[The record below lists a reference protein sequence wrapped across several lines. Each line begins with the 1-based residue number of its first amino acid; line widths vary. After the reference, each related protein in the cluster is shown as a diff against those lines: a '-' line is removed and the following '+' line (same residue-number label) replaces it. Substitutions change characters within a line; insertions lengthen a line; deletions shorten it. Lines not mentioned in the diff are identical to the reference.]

1 MNRTVHFYVLNKLSK
16 FQEDHIHKHIIGIN
30 MQITKLKLTIDYVH
44 TYINVEGSI
53 LILRDSTA
61 GLVDVVDKLK
71 KF

>member
-1 MNRTVHFYVLNKLSK
+1 MNRTVHFYVLNKLLK
-16 FQEDHIHKHIIGIN
+16 FQEDHIH

-44 TYINVEGSI
+44 TYLNVEGSI

-61 GLVDVVDKLK
+61 GLVDVADKLK